1 MDSTEAIVKLYDEE
15 NQKLKRRVATLE
27 NKLAMLQVQKTTHL
41 KSNELLNVGNE
52 KELYPGEIRELLMD
66 ILKTSRKN
74 IKDNTRRADI
84 IDDLLAHNA
93 VQEIPKKQ
101 TQSIKNILRGYK
113 TVNAT
118 MLRQLE
124 KIGLFEITRGKHIKF
139 RYYGDKRYIA
149 CLAGSGSDTNC
160 GGMNLANELATRFF

>member
-15 NQKLKRRVATLE
+15 NQKLKRRVTTLE
-27 NKLAMLQVQKTTHL
+27 NQLAMLQAQKTTHL
-41 KSNELLNVGNE
+41 KSNEILNVGNE
-52 KELYPGEIRELLMD
+52 KELYPGEIRELLVD

-84 IDDLLAHNA
+84 IDDLLAHNT

-101 TQSIKNILRGYK
+101 TQSIKSILKGYK

-139 RYYGDKRYIA
+139 RYYGDKRYMA
-149 CLAGSGSDTNC
+149 CLAGTGSDTCC